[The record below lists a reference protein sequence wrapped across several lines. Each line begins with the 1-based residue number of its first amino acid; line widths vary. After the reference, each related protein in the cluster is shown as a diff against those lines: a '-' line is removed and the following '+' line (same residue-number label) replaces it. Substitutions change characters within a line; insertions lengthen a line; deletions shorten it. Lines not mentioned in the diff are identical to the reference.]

1 MEDSDIE
8 SEVINLQEK
17 QNEID
22 RNLEQQLDVVAEKIT
37 KTVLNSTAS
46 KLDCS
51 NSGSTSRSR
60 DANNESQSTSIL
72 KHNPSAKIILPVP
85 ARRVKLV
92 SAQVSKEDQ
101 NFASKEMDLQMQE
114 EMKDQFDQ
122 HQHQDQSSPN
132 PLSENDN
139 PSDDQEDDDNLTGSE
154 PRLFNIP
161 NLPTGRIDFELPA
174 NSWRYSQMMS
184 AMTSH
189 TSYWGNPDVAMF
201 VLETLFPGCSTNE

>member
-51 NSGSTSRSR
+51 NSGST
-60 DANNESQSTSIL
+60 NNEAQSTSIL
-72 KHNPSAKIILPVP
+72 KDTGNLSAKTIPT
-85 ARRVKLV
+85 RKVKLV

-101 NFASKEMDLQMQE
+101 NFASKEVDLQMQE
-114 EMKDQFDQ
+114 EIKDQFDQ
-122 HQHQDQSSPN
+122 DQHQDQSDPN
-132 PLSENDN
+132 PLSENEN
-139 PSDDQEDDDNLTGSE
+139 SDDHEDDENLTGSE